1 MVLGESVRLRDRRC
15 VVSWADGLDRGKG
28 AISLSVQTQI
38 LSFCPLPTTNKA
50 KTTKQARG
58 NE

>member
-38 LSFCPLPTTNKA
+38 LSFCPANKA